1 MTAVHTRTR
10 KQKQKR
16 ALRPPGLLSRDE
28 ILELGKKA
36 REALFP
42 AHESEIGFAR
52 NKSHVVHGVVK
63 AHATTTSEM
72 FCACVCRCICQCR
85 GARRRST
92 CDEALRAVAM
102 RPLDLTEWAR
112 GTSTKELLYQ
122 DVVY

>member
-10 KQKQKR
+10 KQKKKR

-52 NKSHVVHGVVK
+52 NESHVVHGVVK
-63 AHATTTSEM
+63 AHAATTSEI
-72 FCACVCRCICQCR
+72 FCACVCRCICHV
-85 GARRRST
+85 GARG
-92 CDEALRAVAM
+92 DGALAIM
-102 RPLDLTEWAR
+102 KMLCTEIYVCIE
-112 GTSTKELLYQ
+112 S
-122 DVVY
+122 